1 MTETELKFIYDIEK
15 AKENINKIKN
25 ESECINNEKKKM

>member
-1 MTETELKFIYDIEK
+1 MTESELKFLYDVEK

-25 ESECINNEKKKM
+25 ESEYDNNEKKKV